1 MQAVRELDWAGIAL
15 YGIGMV
21 LTLMGIAFGG
31 KTFPWKSP
39 GVIVTIVLGLLSF
52 VALGF
57 WEWKGARN
65 PFFAREMFRGRSSR
79 FPILLGLTFVGGM
92 SSYAANAF
100 WTQQSQ
106 AMFFSDPDKIG
117 LSSLPIGIGGASKS
131 SYVQIDLISR

>member
-31 KTFPWKSP
+31 KTFPWKSAA
-39 GVIVTIVLGLLSF
+39 VIVTIVMGLLSF
-52 VALGF
+52 VVLGF

-65 PFFAREMFRGRSSR
+65 PFFAHEMFQGRSSR

-92 SSYAANAF
+92 STYAANAF

-131 SYVQIDLISR
+131 FSFRF